1 MFINPEAALSPRR
14 ALILSGRPIRIILG
28 LPADALNDDAPA
40 APEGVDALA
49 IRCGTV
55 EDTTAVR
62 LIRKARNTAPSLPL
76 LVIVDGAGNADETDA
91 RLSTL
96 APARPDGLILT
107 GMRHGADL
115 QRFDVQLTVAEAAAG
130 LEPGATALIAMI
142 GDNPDGL
149 IDAGSFA
156 GRTQRLKAIGYDM
169 AGLAERLGIG
179 RDKDML
185 ELPAA
190 LTLGRGTSV
199 LAAARAGVAALE
211 RVDPGLKDERLASA
225 CRRAVGDGFSVLL
238 CEEPRQVPVIAGLYR

>member
-1 MFINPEAALSPRR
+1 MFINPEAALSPSR

-28 LPADALNDDAPA
+28 LTTDAPDDGASA
-40 APEGVDALA
+40 AVEGVDALA

-55 EDTTAVR
+55 EDTTAVQ

-76 LVIVDGAGNADETDA
+76 LVIIDGAGNADETDA
-91 RLSTL
+91 LLSAL

-107 GMRHGADL
+107 GLRHGVDL
-115 QRFDVQLTVAEAAAG
+115 QRFDIQLTVAEAAAG

-142 GDNPDGL
+142 GDNPEGL

-156 GRTQRLKAIGYDM
+156 GRTARLKAIGCDM
-169 AGLAERLGIG
+169 AGLAEKLGIG
-179 RDKDML
+179 RDKDMT

-211 RVDPGLKDERLASA
+211 RLDPGLKGERLASA